1 MGGDTLPSPPTPGTP
16 GTPGTG
22 LTGGVAGAGLT
33 AGPSPTMDPGGTFP
47 ITMLFFLP
55 ALSTSMLVSLT
66 YIVAQ
71 ARRLR
76 WVESRESA
84 KVKSVLKG
92 GSIIRNDGK
101 ALRKL
106 QVGREASRLVAS
118 VCNTL
123 ACFACLGLSLGVR
136 RSDCASTPAHA

>member
-1 MGGDTLPSPPTPGTP
+1 MAGVGVAGVAGGAGGDTLPSPPTPGTP

-33 AGPSPTMDPGGTFP
+33 AGPSPTTDPGGTSP

-106 QVGREASRLVAS
+106 KVGWEASKETA
-118 VCNTL
+118 
-123 ACFACLGLSLGVR
+123 
-136 RSDCASTPAHA
+136 RS